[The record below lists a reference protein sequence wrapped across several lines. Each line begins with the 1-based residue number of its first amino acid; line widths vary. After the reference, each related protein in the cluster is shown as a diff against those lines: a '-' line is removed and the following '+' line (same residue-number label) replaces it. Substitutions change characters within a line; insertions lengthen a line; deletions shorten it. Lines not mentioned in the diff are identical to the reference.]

1 MDFEM
6 TEMSRSASHRSP
18 LKELEYMHGGNRSR
32 EASLSRPMRQGPDQG
47 STRRH
52 RHQPKM
58 NLYTECGRH
67 SDEWLFGGFSVSDA
81 VRKIWERKE

>member
-6 TEMSRSASHRSP
+6 TEMSRSAGHRSP
-18 LKELEYMHGGNRSR
+18 VKEVEYRHARNRSG
-32 EASLSRPMRQGPDQG
+32 EASLGRPMPDQG
-47 STRRH
+47 SKRRH
-52 RHQPKM
+52 RHEPKV

-67 SDEWLFGGFSVSDA
+67 SDEWLFGGFSVSEA